1 MAKFGWAIG
10 ALVALA
16 ALLGAAPSGWA
27 QSGQTFPQFILG
39 SPNATTPCGV
49 GDMVPVIQGG
59 GTRKIPCSLFVPG
72 ISGPGSTTVGYVPQW
87 GTATGSAL
95 TAGLPVGQTGVS
107 TIVETNSGGFIANSL
122 ISGLT
127 NSSLANGVAVANLGF
142 TPLNPANNLSELTS
156 ASTART
162 NLGLGNLAVLS
173 APLPY
178 SDLPSLSANQVLG
191 ALTATTPS
199 GISFPSCS
207 SANQAINWTSGTG
220 PGCITISVSSP
231 AGATNSLQYNAG
243 SGSFGGLSSL
253 GTATTVLH
261 GNAAGLPTF
270 GPVSLVTDI
279 TGNLGVANLNSGT
292 GASSSTFWRGDG
304 TWATPSGTGT
314 VTNIATSAPLSGG
327 PITTTGTL
335 SLTGPSDLTTF
346 TAGTVPMG
354 AGTSPFVVSE
364 ITDVASGGV
373 TIGSPTGGQKGAG
386 TINMT
391 GCFINNVPCAAGSS
405 TAFSPI
411 TGGTNASAAMVVG
424 TGASLGVS
432 GSGTIAATS
441 MPASGLTGTLLAAQ
455 FPALTGDV
463 TTAAGSLATT
473 LATVNS
479 NVGTFASETVNG
491 KGLVTA
497 AGNLTGDV
505 TTSGAATTLAT
516 VNSNVGSFTNAN
528 ITVNGKGLI
537 TAASSGSGGSGT
549 VTSVAL
555 TAPTWLTVGGSPI
568 TTSGT
573 LALTGTSKSANLF
586 LASPNGSSGA
596 MTPRAIVLAD
606 LPTLS
611 ANTVL
616 GALTATTPSGLA
628 LPSCIDTAGNHLNY
642 TTGTGFSCGTTSSSG
657 SPAFNAITSGTNSTA
672 AMVIGTGASLTTSGS
687 GILQATSVPVSGLT
701 GLGTG
706 VATALASAVNGSGAI
721 SLSTSPTFV
730 TPALGTPSAA
740 VLTNATGLPI
750 STGVSELG
758 TGVATALAVAPGTT
772 GSFSTQDGAI
782 VTGNCLKWGPGVQDA
797 GAACGSGG
805 SVSITAA
812 TPNVVVTPSPITGTG
827 TIGLTQPTTD
837 QSGAGTA
844 IVTGYNTDWVYVG
857 NFTYTLAQ
865 AGTTGFASGW
875 GTCLLNTGSSGN
887 ATINATT
894 SIFKGA
900 GNTTALTLAP
910 GAWACPTS
918 DGTNYATLASVGSSG
933 TVTSVGLTVPGSSIL
948 GVTGSPVTTSGNLG
962 LTTTGTKG
970 GIPWF
975 SSTSALSSSAL
986 LAPGNLMVGG
996 GCRNSASHE
1005 PRLVIL
1011 LECPGWQ
1018 LQHHGGSVAG
1028 YVGQQRCDHR
1038 RSGWNE
1044 FRPWPDRHKRRA
1056 RYHPRHHL
1064 WRHPGLAD
1072 GAWNQR
1078 QHRQHE
1084 RERLRR
1090 DIRHDDRPGRD
1101 PVPDLLR
1108 CGLVA

>member
-1 MAKFGWAIG
+1 M
-10 ALVALA
+10 
-16 ALLGAAPSGWA
+16 
-27 QSGQTFPQFILG
+27 
-39 SPNATTPCGV
+39 
-49 GDMVPVIQGG
+49 
-59 GTRKIPCSLFVPG
+59 
-72 ISGPGSTTVGYVPQW
+72 
-87 GTATGSAL
+87 

-127 NSSLANGVAVANLGF
+127 NSSLATGVAVANLGF

-354 AGTSPFVVSE
+354 AGTSPFVASE

-405 TAFSPI
+405 TAFSAI

-479 NVGTFASETVNG
+479 NIGTFASETVNG

-497 AGNLTGDV
+497 AGNLSGDL
-505 TTSGAATTLAT
+505 TTSGAVATLAT

-528 ITVNGKGLI
+528 ITVNAKGLI
-537 TAASSGSGGSGT
+537 TAAANGSGGSGT

-573 LALTGTSKSANLF
+573 LALTGTSESANLF

-596 MTPRAIVLAD
+596 MTPRAILLAD
-606 LPTLS
+606 LPSLS

-616 GALTATTPSGLA
+616 GALTGTTPSGLA
-628 LPSCIDTAGNHLNY
+628 VPSCIDSAGNHLNY
-642 TTGTGFSCGTTSSSG
+642 TLGTGFSCGTTSS
-657 SPAFNAITSGTNSTA
+657 
-672 AMVIGTGASLTTSGS
+672 
-687 GILQATSVPVSGLT
+687 
-701 GLGTG
+701 
-706 VATALASAVNGSGAI
+706 
-721 SLSTSPTFV
+721 
-730 TPALGTPSAA
+730 
-740 VLTNATGLPI
+740 
-750 STGVSELG
+750 
-758 TGVATALAVAPGTT
+758 
-772 GSFSTQDGAI
+772 
-782 VTGNCLKWGPGVQDA
+782 
-797 GAACGSGG
+797 GG
-805 SVSITAA
+805 ST
-812 TPNVVVTPSPITGTG
+812 
-827 TIGLTQPTTD
+827 TI
-837 QSGAGTA
+837 
-844 IVTGYNTDWVYVG
+844 
-857 NFTYTLAQ
+857 
-865 AGTTGFASGW
+865 
-875 GTCLLNTGSSGN
+875 
-887 ATINATT
+887 
-894 SIFKGA
+894 
-900 GNTTALTLAP
+900 TLAP
-910 GAWACPTS
+910 GLAATPTS
-918 DGTNYATLASVGSSG
+918 YNTGTQTVTNGSTVSPQLFYEGHATSYTVLSTDGAKLLTATAASVTFTAPNPGSVGTTTYQFGYDASHSYTITTVGGTASIYGCGTTGTSETLTYPAQIITDGTNYQC
-933 TVTSVGLTVPGSSIL
+933 VP
-948 GVTGSPVTTSGNLG
+948 N
-962 LTTTGTKG
+962 G
-970 GIPWF
+970 GPARF
-975 SSTSALSSSAL
+975 L
-986 LAPGNLMVGG
+986 
-996 GCRNSASHE
+996 
-1005 PRLVIL
+1005 
-1011 LECPGWQ
+1011 
-1018 LQHHGGSVAG
+1018 
-1028 YVGQQRCDHR
+1028 
-1038 RSGWNE
+1038 
-1044 FRPWPDRHKRRA
+1044 FRH
-1056 RYHPRHHL
+1056 
-1064 WRHPGLAD
+1064 
-1072 GAWNQR
+1072 
-1078 QHRQHE
+1078 
-1084 RERLRR
+1084 LRR
-1090 DIRHDDRPGRD
+1090 
-1101 PVPDLLR
+1101 L
-1108 CGLVA
+1108 

>member
-1 MAKFGWAIG
+1 M
-10 ALVALA
+10 
-16 ALLGAAPSGWA
+16 
-27 QSGQTFPQFILG
+27 QIL
-39 SPNATTPCGV
+39 
-49 GDMVPVIQGG
+49 
-59 GTRKIPCSLFVPG
+59 
-72 ISGPGSTTVGYVPQW
+72 
-87 GTATGSAL
+87 
-95 TAGLPVGQTGVS
+95 
-107 TIVETNSGGFIANSL
+107 
-122 ISGLT
+122 
-127 NSSLANGVAVANLGF
+127 
-142 TPLNPANNLSELTS
+142 PA
-156 ASTART
+156 
-162 NLGLGNLAVLS
+162 
-173 APLPY
+173 
-178 SDLPSLSANQVLG
+178 LSANQLLG

-199 GISFPSCS
+199 GLSVPSCS
-207 SANQAINWTSGTG
+207 GS
-220 PGCITISVSSP
+220 
-231 AGATNSLQYNAG
+231 TNAL
-243 SGSFGGLSSL
+243 
-253 GTATTVLH
+253 
-261 GNAAGLPTF
+261 
-270 GPVSLVTDI
+270 
-279 TGNLGVANLNSGT
+279 
-292 GASSSTFWRGDG
+292 
-304 TWATPSGTGT
+304 TWASGVGFGCNTIAGGGTGT

-354 AGTSPFVVSE
+354 AGTSPFVASE

-405 TAFSPI
+405 TAFSAI

-441 MPASGLTGTLLAAQ
+441 MPTSGLTGTLLAAQ

-463 TTAAGSLATT
+463 TTVAGSLATT

-479 NVGTFASETVNG
+479 NIGTFASETVNG

-497 AGNLTGDV
+497 AGNLSGDL
-505 TTSGAATTLAT
+505 TTSGAVATLAT

-573 LALTGTSKSANLF
+573 LALTGTSESANLF

-706 VATALASAVNGSGAI
+706 VHRNCPCGSTRNHRIVLNSRRRDCYGKLLEMGAR
-721 SLSTSPTFV
+721 F
-730 TPALGTPSAA
+730 
-740 VLTNATGLPI
+740 
-750 STGVSELG
+750 
-758 TGVATALAVAPGTT
+758 
-772 GSFSTQDGAI
+772 
-782 VTGNCLKWGPGVQDA
+782 QDA

-962 LTTTGTKG
+962 LTTTGTNG
-970 GIPWF
+970 GIP
-975 SSTSALSSSAL
+975 
-986 LAPGNLMVGG
+986 
-996 GCRNSASHE
+996 
-1005 PRLVIL
+1005 
-1011 LECPGWQ
+1011 
-1018 LQHHGGSVAG
+1018 
-1028 YVGQQRCDHR
+1028 
-1038 RSGWNE
+1038 
-1044 FRPWPDRHKRRA
+1044 
-1056 RYHPRHHL
+1056 
-1064 WRHPGLAD
+1064 
-1072 GAWNQR
+1072 
-1078 QHRQHE
+1078 
-1084 RERLRR
+1084 
-1090 DIRHDDRPGRD
+1090 
-1101 PVPDLLR
+1101 
-1108 CGLVA
+1108 

>member
-1 MAKFGWAIG
+1 M
-10 ALVALA
+10 
-16 ALLGAAPSGWA
+16 
-27 QSGQTFPQFILG
+27 QIL
-39 SPNATTPCGV
+39 
-49 GDMVPVIQGG
+49 
-59 GTRKIPCSLFVPG
+59 
-72 ISGPGSTTVGYVPQW
+72 
-87 GTATGSAL
+87 
-95 TAGLPVGQTGVS
+95 
-107 TIVETNSGGFIANSL
+107 
-122 ISGLT
+122 
-127 NSSLANGVAVANLGF
+127 
-142 TPLNPANNLSELTS
+142 PAF
-156 ASTART
+156 
-162 NLGLGNLAVLS
+162 
-173 APLPY
+173 
-178 SDLPSLSANQVLG
+178 SANQLFG

-199 GISFPSCS
+199 GLSVPSCS
-207 SANQAINWTSGTG
+207 GSTNALTWASGVG
-220 PGCITISVSSP
+220 FGCNTIS
-231 AGATNSLQYNAG
+231 
-243 SGSFGGLSSL
+243 GG
-253 GTATTVLH
+253 
-261 GNAAGLPTF
+261 
-270 GPVSLVTDI
+270 
-279 TGNLGVANLNSGT
+279 
-292 GASSSTFWRGDG
+292 
-304 TWATPSGTGT
+304 GTGT

-354 AGTSPFVVSE
+354 AGTSPFVASE

-405 TAFSPI
+405 TAFSAI

-441 MPASGLTGTLLAAQ
+441 VPANGLTGSTLTSGLTA
-455 FPALTGDV
+455 PSLTV
-463 TTAAGSLATT
+463 TTAFTAT
-473 LATVNS
+473 
-479 NVGTFASETVNG
+479 
-491 KGLVTA
+491 GLVTNA
-497 AGNLTGDV
+497 DLANSTIGLAVPSWLTP
-505 TTSGAATTLAT
+505 
-516 VNSNVGSFTNAN
+516 
-528 ITVNGKGLI
+528 
-537 TAASSGSGGSGT
+537 SGSPASLGGT
-549 VTSVAL
+549 
-555 TAPTWLTVGGSPI
+555 I
-568 TTSGT
+568 T
-573 LALTGTSKSANLF
+573 LTGTSESANLF

-750 STGVSELG
+750 STGVSGLG

-865 AGTTGFASGW
+865 AGTTGFTSGW

-918 DGTNYATLASVGSSG
+918 DGANYATLASVGSGSSGISGLTTGQVGIAGSASTLTSSIPYGLTGNSLLVETTSGGLLTPSILPLATTGAFGAVKPDGTTITVASGVISAVAGGSPAFNAITSGTNATAAMVIGTGASLTASGSGILQATSAPASGITGTTLASSVVSSSIVPTGAQMATNLGSAVSTLCAGSTTNFVRGDGTCVAPSGSG
-933 TVTSVGLTVPGSSIL
+933 TVTSVGLTVPASSIL

-962 LTTTGTKG
+962 LTTTGASG
-970 GIPWF
+970 GVPYF
-975 SSTSALSSSAL
+975 SSTSALS
-986 LAPGNLMVGG
+986 V
-996 GCRNSASHE
+996 E
-1005 PRLVIL
+1005 
-1011 LECPGWQ
+1011 
-1018 LQHHGGSVAG
+1018 HGTLS
-1028 YVGQQRCDHR
+1028 
-1038 RSGWNE
+1038 
-1044 FRPWPDRHKRRA
+1044 
-1056 RYHPRHHL
+1056 
-1064 WRHPGLAD
+1064 
-1072 GAWNQR
+1072 
-1078 QHRQHE
+1078 
-1084 RERLRR
+1084 
-1090 DIRHDDRPGRD
+1090 
-1101 PVPDLLR
+1101 
-1108 CGLVA
+1108 